1 MWVDAAL
8 AVDPGSDNPAAQAR
22 NLFHLSAAMWDAWAA
37 YGSKGSGYFV
47 TEKHGA
53 EDVLAAR
60 EAAISYAA
68 YRLRPPDGDPAFALL
83 PTRIRQCARRLPRRA
98 R

>member
-1 MWVDAAL
+1 
-8 AVDPGSDNPAAQAR
+8 
-22 NLFHLSAAMWDAWAA
+22 MWDAWAA

-68 YRLRPPDGDPAFALL
+68 YRLLLWRASYDPDSSVCEATPPPRSVTAS
-83 PTRIRQCARRLPRRA
+83 PRR